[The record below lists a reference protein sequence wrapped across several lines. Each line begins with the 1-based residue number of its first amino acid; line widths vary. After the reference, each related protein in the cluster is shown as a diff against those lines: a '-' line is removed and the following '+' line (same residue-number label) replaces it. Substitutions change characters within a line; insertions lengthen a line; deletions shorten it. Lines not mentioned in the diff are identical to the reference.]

1 MPRRAATGCVFAL
14 TAVVLAAATPA
25 TAVVYGTPSSLG
37 AYTVRLI
44 GNGYCTGV
52 VIARRTVVTAAHCG
66 RRMRVLTRGGS
77 YRIVGVSR
85 SAVLDDGRRVH
96 VSGDAAIL
104 RLDRALPYG
113 VSAAPVGA
121 GGGDTFTIA
130 GYGTTDERA
139 RGAFGS
145 LHEARLVAASSRAL
159 VDPNRSGSIGASAC
173 FGDSGGPVMRGGM
186 LVGIVTRAA
195 HPSPRRACGH
205 LTRWTPITVRG
216 SPSAVA
222 SRSDDQ
228 AEPAPRRVRRQRQ
241 ARRTQESE
249 TAAPNLFASWFTVK
263 AEPHCK
269 SARRKSARHKSA
281 RHKAARRQ

>member
-1 MPRRAATGCVFAL
+1 MRRRRTMAL
-14 TAVVLAAATPA
+14 TFILAGVLLAAATRA
-25 TAVVYGTPSSLG
+25 GAVINGTPSSLG

-44 GNGYCTGV
+44 GSGNCTGV
-52 VIARRTVVTAAHCG
+52 VIARRSVVTAAHCG
-66 RRMRVLTRGGS
+66 RRMRVLTHSGS

-96 VSGDAAIL
+96 VAGDAAIL
-104 RLDRALPYG
+104 RLDRALPYSL
-113 VSAAPVGA
+113 SAAPVGA
-121 GGGDTFTIA
+121 GGGDAFTIA
-130 GYGTTDERA
+130 GYGTTDEGA

-159 VDPNRSGSIGASAC
+159 IDPHRNGSIGASAC

-186 LVGIVTRAA
+186 LVGVVTRAA

-216 SPSAVA
+216 SPNAVV

-228 AEPAPRRVRRQRQ
+228 ADPR
-241 ARRTQESE
+241 
-249 TAAPNLFASWFTVK
+249 
-263 AEPHCK
+263 HK
-269 SARRKSARHKSA
+269 SARRKP
-281 RHKAARRQ
+281 ARR